1 MKIKYSYLSE
11 EFKNNNKIFKDWK
24 KLISSTEFTLGKYVE
39 KFEREFAKF
48 IKAKFC
54 ISVNNGTDALILCL
68 KSLGVEKG
76 DEIITVTNTFY
87 ATAGAIVACGAKPVF
102 VDCDDRFQIDI
113 EDLKKKISKKTKVI
127 IPVHW
132 GGASPDIQQ
141 IVQLAKKNKLFVVE
155 DACMGIGGKING
167 KAPGTFGIVNAF
179 SMHPLKSLNVM
190 GDGGMIATNN
200 KRLYSWIK
208 KFRNHGMVSR
218 DKIEFWGQN
227 MRMQPLQSIVASHG
241 LKKLKKTIETRN
253 RNAKFLDKE
262 LSKLGANVII
272 PKRVKGFVE
281 TFSLYMCLVKKRD
294 GLIKFLNRKNIETK
308 IHYPVPLHLQK
319 ASKDLGYKKG
329 DLPVAEKQA
338 KHLITLPVHQFLKR
352 NELYYIVAKIKSF
365 YKKSNKYA

>member
-1 MKIKYSYLSE
+1 M
-11 EFKNNNKIFKDWK
+11 
-24 KLISSTEFTLGKYVE
+24 
-39 KFEREFAKF
+39 
-48 IKAKFC
+48 
-54 ISVNNGTDALILCL
+54 
-68 KSLGVEKG
+68 
-76 DEIITVTNTFY
+76 
-87 ATAGAIVACGAKPVF
+87 
-102 VDCDDRFQIDI
+102 
-113 EDLKKKISKKTKVI
+113 I

-190 GDGGMIATNN
+190 GDGGMIATTQ
-200 KRLYSWIK
+200 KIILLDK

-241 LKKLKKTIETRN
+241 LKKLKKQLKLEIEMQ
-253 RNAKFLDKE
+253 KFLDKE
-262 LSKLGANVII
+262 LSKLGSNVII

-294 GLIKFLNRKNIETK
+294 ELIKFLKTE
-308 IHYPVPLHLQK
+308 
-319 ASKDLGYKKG
+319 KK
-329 DLPVAEKQA
+329 
-338 KHLITLPVHQFLKR
+338 
-352 NELYYIVAKIKSF
+352 Y
-365 YKKSNKYA
+365 